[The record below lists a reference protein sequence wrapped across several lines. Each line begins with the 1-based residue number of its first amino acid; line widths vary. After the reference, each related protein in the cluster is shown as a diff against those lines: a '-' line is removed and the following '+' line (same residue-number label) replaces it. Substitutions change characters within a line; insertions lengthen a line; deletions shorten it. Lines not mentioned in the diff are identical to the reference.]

1 MSDLKACFRA
11 LGFDR
16 VPTEQELKERY
27 IALNAKR
34 RSETESDNLA
44 RKLLQENYELALEE
58 LGHSEENG
66 G

>member
-1 MSDLKACFRA
+1 MSELKACFWA

-27 IALNAKR
+27 EALNAKK
-34 RSETESDNLA
+34 RSETESDALA
-44 RKLLQENYELALEE
+44 RKLLRENYELALKE
-58 LGHSEENG
+58 LGRGGENG

>member
-27 IALNAKR
+27 EALNAKV
-34 RSETESDNLA
+34 RSETESDALA
-44 RKLLQENYELALEE
+44 RKLLRENYELALGE
-58 LGHSEENG
+58 LTDGT
-66 G
+66 

>member
-1 MSDLKACFRA
+1 MSELKACFRA

-27 IALNAKR
+27 EALKAEK

-44 RKLLQENYELALEE
+44 RKLLRENYEMSLQE
-58 LGHSEENG
+58 LHNG
-66 G
+66 T

>member
-1 MSDLKACFRA
+1 MSDLRACFRA
-11 LGFDR
+11 LGFNS

-44 RKLLQENYELALEE
+44 RKLLLENYELALGE
-58 LGHSEENG
+58 LTDGT
-66 G
+66 